1 MKSKS
6 LFYISILL
14 LGVHSQFLRFLHPQK
29 APKDHFNYS
38 SYSSISTN
46 ENLESKTLSSKEPN
60 QSVVYITKSGIV
72 IKDSNLNKESRNTT
86 KPRHK
91 EISGLNSA
99 VLVNGGNLTITG
111 GKITTAVKDS
121 DALVST
127 NKGSVKIT
135 DTEITSTGIKS
146 SKGLSTSFKG
156 KIEANNVKIST
167 QGNSSAALS
176 IEREGN
182 IIATGCSL
190 STSGFES
197 PLIKSKGNVTLIKTE
212 GNAKES
218 QAIEIKG
225 KSSVT

>member
-6 LFYISILL
+6 LFYISLL
-14 LGVHSQFLRFLHPQK
+14 LILSNSQFLRFLHP
-29 APKDHFNYS
+29 PKDHFNYS

-46 ENLESKTLSSKEPN
+46 ENLESKTLSFKEQN

-72 IKDSNLNKESRNTT
+72 IKDSNLNKESGNTT
-86 KPRHK
+86 KTRNK

-121 DALVST
+121 DALVAT

-146 SKGLSTSFKG
+146 SKGLSTSFKE
-156 KIEANNVKIST
+156 K
-167 QGNSSAALS
+167 
-176 IEREGN
+176 
-182 IIATGCSL
+182 
-190 STSGFES
+190 
-197 PLIKSKGNVTLIKTE
+197 
-212 GNAKES
+212 
-218 QAIEIKG
+218 
-225 KSSVT
+225 